1 MEVLLAKLSSYGTG
15 PVLIVVAALLG
26 WVIKKLDENNKH
38 DEERTNKDEA
48 RAERLKAAITAQMN
62 AMEDRFEERFSTADR
77 RIDDLSNRVSCV
89 ERDYLPRDEHYKEF
103 SGWRAE
109 INRLSDLIINIFK
122 EKK

>member
-1 MEVLLAKLSSYGTG
+1 MEALLAKLSSYGTG
-15 PVLIVVAALLG
+15 PVLLVVAALLG
-26 WVIKKLDENNKH
+26 WILKKLDENNRK
-38 DEERTNKDEA
+38 DEERTTSDEA
-48 RAERLKAAITAQMN
+48 RAEKLKAAITAQMN
-62 AMEDRFEERFSTADR
+62 AMEDRFEERFASADK
-77 RIDDLSNRVSCV
+77 RIEALANRVSSV

>member
-1 MEVLLAKLSSYGTG
+1 MEALLAKLSSYGTG
-15 PVLIVVAALLG
+15 PVLLVVAALLG
-26 WVIKKLDENNKH
+26 WILRKLDENNRK
-38 DEERTNKDEA
+38 DEERTASDEA
-48 RAERLKAAITAQMN
+48 RAEKLKAAITSQMN
-62 AMEDRFEERFSTADR
+62 AMEDRFEERFASADK
-77 RIDDLSNRVSCV
+77 RIEALANRVSYV

>member
-48 RAERLKAAITAQMN
+48 RAERLKTAITAQMN
-62 AMEDRFEERFSTADR
+62 AMEDRFEERFSTADK
-77 RIDDLSNRVSCV
+77 RIDDLANRVSCV